1 MDKKPSL
8 IAIVINDV
16 IYDQR
21 MIRICTS
28 LSQNFEVA
36 LWGRAKSAAVVVPQP
51 YQQKRFR
58 FMVNKGPLF
67 YLMFNLRIF
76 WKLIFSSFDVIHA
89 VDLDTLPAAYF
100 ACKLKGKKLVYDSHE
115 YFTEVPELI
124 ERPVKRAVWLR
135 LEAYLIPKISNALT
149 VSQGIAEAYYEKYR
163 VAFEVIRNC
172 PVSFDLASKKKD
184 KKYLLYQGALNKG
197 RGLEATIEAMQ
208 DLPILLYIAG
218 NGDIKEELVR
228 HVAELKLEDKVIFL
242 GELNP
247 IKLRDYTLGA
257 FAGINVADNLG
268 LSYYLSLNNKF
279 FDYIQC
285 GIPAITMPFPEYKW
299 MESEYQCGCLA
310 AAEQNEIKKAV
321 NLLLSDSEFYGIL
334 RKNCLIARQI
344 RTWDN
349 EEKSL
354 LKFYANLT

>member
-1 MDKKPSL
+1 
-8 IAIVINDV
+8 
-16 IYDQR
+16 
-21 MIRICTS
+21 
-28 LSQNFEVA
+28 
-36 LWGRAKSAAVVVPQP
+36 
-51 YQQKRFR
+51 
-58 FMVNKGPLF
+58 MVNKGPLF

-242 GELNP
+242 GELKRYKPAEEPLRKAVELSPENKLVNDTLANNLFELTTMVTGEEKP
-247 IKLRDYTLGA
+247 GEIIDKLRE
-257 FAGINVADNLG
+257 VV
-268 LSYYLSLNNKF
+268 F
-279 FDYIQC
+279 FQ
-285 GIPAITMPFPEYKW
+285 PRASSRP
-299 MESEYQCGCLA
+299 
-310 AAEQNEIKKAV
+310 
-321 NLLLSDSEFYGIL
+321 
-334 RKNCLIARQI
+334 
-344 RTWDN
+344 
-349 EEKSL
+349 
-354 LKFYANLT
+354 